1 MPLGEFEREVLK
13 FLAAGRSPES
23 YVGGAT
29 VLHQDPGSPRSSKDV
44 DIFHDTEQAVE
55 QCAEADVARL
65 AEGGYT
71 VEVRKPQLG
80 FVRALVRRG
89 EQSTKIEWVRDSA
102 FRFFPVEPDDETGWR
117 LNFWDAAT
125 NKLLAFAGRMK
136 LRDYVDVMY
145 LHEQHLHVG
154 ALAWAAVGKD
164 PGLSPEL
171 IIDWGG
177 RQARLFDDPAE
188 ADKIGARIA
197 VDLRELRRKWLV
209 AAEQAGALISSL
221 PPSEVGCLYLE
232 AAGKPVCPDPA
243 SPVFSKL
250 TRHFGS
256 IKGAWPR
263 ISRD

>member
-1 MPLGEFEREVLK
+1 MPLGEFEREILR
-13 FLAAGRSPES
+13 FLARGRSPES

-29 VLHQDPGSPRSSKDV
+29 VLHQSPDSPRSSKDV
-44 DIFHDTEQAVE
+44 DIFHETEQAVE
-55 QCAEADVARL
+55 QSAEADIGAL
-65 AEGGYT
+65 KQGGYL
-71 VEVRKPQLG
+71 VDGNKPQLG
-80 FVRALVRRG
+80 FVRAVVRRG
-89 EQSTKIEWVRDSA
+89 EESTKIEWVRDSA
-102 FRFFPVEPDDETGWR
+102 FRFFPVEPDEETGWR

-145 LHEQHLHVG
+145 LHQHHLHVG

-188 ADKIGARIA
+188 AGKIGARVPI
-197 VDLRELRRKWLV
+197 DLQSLRREWMA
-209 AAEQAGALISSL
+209 AAEQARALLSRL
-221 PPSEVGCLYLE
+221 PAGEVGCLYLD
-232 AAGKPVCPDPA
+232 ATGRPVCPDPT
-243 SPVFSKL
+243 SPEFPKL
-250 TRHFGS
+250 DRHFGR

-263 ISRD
+263 VADS